1 MHVRVQIMC
10 NCDDYWVALHF
21 AMLALAKA
29 PSVDLGYM
37 DTLPR
42 PDAPSMQDVGWMTTV
57 YASARLMIAE
67 VLEQQGRFATA
78 VDWAQTELEV
88 LFATCARSQLASQ
101 GPPTCLRTC
110 L

>member
-37 DTLPR
+37 NTLPR
-42 PDAPSMQDVGWMTTV
+42 PDAPSMQDVCWMTTV

-67 VLEQQGRFATA
+67 VLEQQGRFASIA
-78 VDWAQTELEV
+78 AHYAPARQAELY
-88 LFATCARSQLASQ
+88 AHDA
-101 GPPTCLRTC
+101 PPQ
-110 L
+110 

>member
-10 NCDDYWVALHF
+10 NSDDYWVALHF

-42 PDAPSMQDVGWMTTV
+42 PDAPSMQDICWMTTV

-78 VDWAQTELEV
+78 IDWAQTELEV
-88 LFATCARSQLASQ
+88 LQRALAPSSRAKAPQ
-101 GPPTCLRTC
+101 RV
-110 L
+110 